1 MSASQWS
8 EAKKNCSGY
17 KKQFQSK
24 SATERVYAKLDID
37 DIIKLL
43 DNASSSARAKVIE
56 LRKHMSARPWELRA
70 TVHEGGRGGDAEL
83 HFNILVSG
91 EGPQKEVHYHV
102 RCKAMKD
109 ETVVVFDV
117 TGK

>member
-1 MSASQWS
+1 MSTSQWS
-8 EAKKNCSGY
+8 DAKKNCSSY
-17 KKQFQSK
+17 KKQFQQK
-24 SATERVYAKLDID
+24 STNERTYAKLKVD

-43 DNASSSARAKVIE
+43 DNASGSARAKVVE

-70 TVHEGGRGGDAEL
+70 TVHAGGRGGDDEL
-83 HFNILVSG
+83 HFNIVVSG
-91 EGPQKEVHYHV
+91 EGAQKKVHYHI

-109 ETVVVFDV
+109 ESVVVFDV